1 MSEAKRLVPD
11 HEKRNRRC
19 SERREDVKA
28 TRLRL
33 LWFSVFQA
41 AQVHLASDHPQR
53 IDILSI
59 FRCSFFFEL
68 IILMNNRCAVDGVL
82 SIMNIIVRFRVGER
96 K

>member
-1 MSEAKRLVPD
+1 
-11 HEKRNRRC
+11 
-19 SERREDVKA
+19 
-28 TRLRL
+28 
-33 LWFSVFQA
+33 
-41 AQVHLASDHPQR
+41 VHLASDHPQR